1 MPLPLTVA
9 EAAQANPGAKD
20 TGVFFV
26 RLRKD
31 GKRFTCSLET
41 KDPATAARRAQQ
53 ALEELERLA
62 HQQVNRSGELM
73 SQ

>member
-1 MPLPLTVA
+1 MPKQHKPI
-9 EAAQANPGAKD
+9 QRRKD

-31 GKRFTCSLET
+31 GKRFIRSLET

-53 ALEELERLA
+53 ALEELERFA
-62 HQQVNRSGELM
+62 TPAGQ
-73 SQ
+73 